1 MKDSNYV
8 NEFNMASNVT
18 TRTHKAAVSLG
29 EIDECEYF
37 SNYFHL

>member
-8 NEFNMASNVT
+8 NEFNMPVNVT
-18 TRTHKAAVSLG
+18 TKTHKAAVTLG

-37 SNYFHL
+37 FNQF